1 MKILITGAT
10 NGMGKGVARALA
22 ACPGVD
28 IVVHGRSGARIAE
41 TVAELS
47 AIASP
52 SRISSVRCDLTSLR
66 AVRACVEELCAS
78 HPSLDGVFVNAGLG
92 YAPRREETE
101 DGLDSHFQVNYL
113 SQFVLTLG
121 LLERLEASPHGGRVV
136 FNATEVGEMRWDDLQ
151 MKGKW
156 SYEAAIGQGM
166 MAKHLFYRRL
176 HALYAARDGA
186 KVSCFGYQIPK
197 TVWSNQIEIIPT
209 PMRAMATVA
218 KWLGQFISID
228 ECGALMAPLFVESAE
243 ETHQRSGRFLTSKKG
258 QFSEVEKKLPAIDDP
273 VQQQRLW
280 DLSLEL
286 SSDEQTRY
294 AAERLVSPR
303 AIGHQVRHGT

>member
-10 NGMGKGVARALA
+10 HGMGKGVARALA

-28 IVVHGRSGARIAE
+28 VIIHGRSEARLAE

-52 SRISSVRCDLTSLR
+52 SRISAVRCDLTSLR
-66 AVRACVEELCAS
+66 AVRASIDELCAR
-78 HPSLDGVFVNAGLG
+78 HASLDGVFVNAGLG

-136 FNATEVGEMRWDDLQ
+136 FNATEVGEIAWDDLQ
-151 MKGKW
+151 MKRKW
-156 SYEAAIGQGM
+156 GYEAAIGQAM
-166 MAKHLFYRRL
+166 VAKHLFYRRL
-176 HALYAARDGA
+176 HSLYAARGGA
-186 KVSCFGYQIPK
+186 MVSCFGYQIPK
-197 TVWSNQIEIIPT
+197 TVWSNQIEIIPAW
-209 PMRAMATVA
+209 MRAMATVA

-228 ECGALMAPLFVESAE
+228 ECGALMAPLFVEGAE
-243 ETHQRSGRFLTSKKG
+243 ETRQRSGRFLTSKKG
-258 QFSEVEKKLPAIDDP
+258 QFVEVEKKLPAIDDP
-273 VQQQRLW
+273 VQQKRLW

-286 SSDEQTRY
+286 AGDDQTRR
-294 AAERLVSPR
+294 AAERLAR
-303 AIGHQVRHGT
+303 E